1 MEAVGTLSNDMMK
14 EREEDEN
21 TRTSLEENE
30 ATDRKPKIDENKDD
44 FRSNSI
50 AALRAKAQE
59 HSAKIFGGIESSEN
73 SKIFNPLQH
82 VASVHN
88 AANLPHSQT
97 HYAMES
103 SQSVF

>member
-21 TRTSLEENE
+21 TRTSMDENE

-59 HSAKIFGGIESSEN
+59 HSAKIFGGIESEN

-82 VASVHN
+82 VTSAHN
-88 AANLPHSQT
+88 AANLPHSQP
-97 HYAMES
+97 HYAMEN

>member
-1 MEAVGTLSNDMMK
+1 MEAVGTLSNDMLK
-14 EREEDEN
+14 EREDEEN
-21 TRTSLEENE
+21 TRTSVEDNE
-30 ATDRKPKIDENKDD
+30 AADRKPKIDENKDD

-59 HSAKIFGGIESSEN
+59 HSAKIFGGIEITEN

-82 VASVHN
+82 VTSAHN
-88 AANLPHSQT
+88 VGNLPHSQP
-97 HYAMES
+97 HYAMEN